1 MEGNPLDPSPVTNT
15 SPLFHSMVPFKAGFL
30 VAYKSPASRFVS
42 SMGCCPLAR
51 DSSVINQSSLFS
63 HAHPLSSSFMADRV
77 VLIHRLPDHVPET
90 KVRKDFTLFG
100 TVSGVVMT
108 PEEPGYVK
116 RL

>member
-1 MEGNPLDPSPVTNT
+1 
-15 SPLFHSMVPFKAGFL
+15 
-30 VAYKSPASRFVS
+30 
-42 SMGCCPLAR
+42 
-51 DSSVINQSSLFS
+51 
-63 HAHPLSSSFMADRV
+63 MADRV

-108 PEEPGYVK
+108 PEEPGYVL